1 MLLETASDSVHAGAA
16 IQWIQTGS
24 AAGFAGLTWYLVT
37 KGLPTIAREFKDA
50 LTDQR
55 REFTTTLERQA
66 EVHTKVLSA
75 VQERADREL
84 ATARQDFH
92 TTIQRVASDFLDVAE
107 SIRDSHGQIHK
118 KETPQ

>member
-1 MLLETASDSVHAGAA
+1 MLTGVMDDAATASEA
-16 IQWIQTGS
+16 IQWVQTGS

-37 KGLPTIAREFKDA
+37 RGLPNIAREFKESLA
-50 LTDQR
+50 EQR

-107 SIRDSHGQIHK
+107 SIRDNHHQTHK